1 MIKKE
6 TNIIISLVALAVIF
20 LFLYQ
25 YPWQLSSSDQ
35 PLTDL
40 TPSLLVDSQAP
51 GQFITIKQAIVPSGG
66 FIVAHQD
73 LGGRPGLAV
82 GHSAYLNPGRNTSM
96 VVVLDQP
103 TAVGQSL
110 LVTLFNDTNG
120 DYQFTA
126 DDTPMTD
133 SFGKTI
139 TKQLVIVN
147 QELLNN
153 IQ

>member
-6 TNIIISLVALAVIF
+6 SNIIIGLVALAVIF
-20 LFLYQ
+20 LVLYQ

-51 GQFITIKQAIVPSGG
+51 GQFFTVKQVIVPTGG

-73 LGGRPGLAV
+73 LGGRPGVAV

-96 VVVLDQP
+96 VIVLDQP

-110 LVTLFNDTNG
+110 LVTLFNDNNN

-147 QELLNN
+147 QELLNT
-153 IQ
+153 IR